1 MRVNNL
7 VERKTKRENAR
18 FEERM
23 KERMKGFD
31 MKLGMVV

>member
-23 KERMKGFD
+23 KG
-31 MKLGMVV
+31 LNVNIGTLV